1 MVQGESPLWA
11 AFYSVVVENCLMSL
25 RLGQLPGI
33 THFMLSSNAL
43 VGEALHDQVMALYQD
58 HVNPYLARLMAFAGF
73 GTEVKG
79 EGAFITDH
87 EGREFLDFLGGY
99 GVFSLGHR
107 HPKVVQAVKDQLDL
121 MPLSGKTF
129 FGPKQ
134 AQLAQKLAELS
145 PEGLEYTFFCNSGTE
160 AVEAALK
167 FARAATG
174 RTKFVS
180 SIGGYHGKTMGA
192 LAVTGREKYQT
203 PFVPLMPGA
212 EFVPYGDIEALKS
225 AVDGETAAVILEPL
239 QGEGGIHL
247 PPPGYLAEARR
258 ICDKNGALLILDE
271 VQTGLGRTG
280 AMFASA
286 YEGVRPDLMPLAK
299 ALGGGVMPIGA
310 CMGTAQVWEKVFSS
324 NPLAHTSTFGG
335 NPLACA
341 AGIAALEVTVEENLC
356 EKAAVLGSRIMAGLA
371 GIEGG
376 LVSEVRGRGLMIGVE
391 FSRDEVGELVI
402 AQMVKRGLI
411 AAYTL
416 NNPRVIRL
424 EPPLIITE
432 AQADQAVGIVKEAVQ
447 ETSDLLA
454 SLGV

>member
-1 MVQGESPLWA
+1 
-11 AFYSVVVENCLMSL
+11 MSGHGTL
-25 RLGQLPGI
+25 K
-33 THFMLSSNAL
+33 
-43 VGEALHDQVMALYQD
+43 GEALHDHVLALYQD
-58 HVNPYLARLMAFAGF
+58 HVNPYLARLMSFAGF
-73 GTEVKG
+73 GTEVMG
-79 EGAFITDH
+79 EGAYITDH
-87 EGREFLDFLGGY
+87 EGRKFLDFLGGY

-107 HPKVVQAVKDQLDL
+107 HPKVVQAVKDQLEL

-134 AQLAQKLAELS
+134 AVLAKKLADLA
-145 PEGLEYTFFCNSGTE
+145 PEGLDYTFFCNSGAE

-180 SIGGYHGKTMGA
+180 TTGGYHGKTMGA
-192 LAVTGREKYQT
+192 LSVTGREKYQK
-203 PFVPLMPGA
+203 PFEPLVPGAVFVP
-212 EFVPYGDIEALKS
+212 FGDLTSLES
-225 AVDGETAAVILEPL
+225 AICGETAAVILEPI

-247 PPPGYLAEARR
+247 PPPGYLAAARR
-258 ICDKNGALLILDE
+258 LCDEHGALLILDE

-280 AMFASA
+280 SLFASTQ
-286 YEGVRPDLMPLAK
+286 EGVSPDLMPLAK

-310 CMGTAQVWEKVFSS
+310 CMGTAEVWEKVFSS

-341 AGIAALEVTVEENLC
+341 AGIAALEVTIEEALP
-356 EKAAVLGSRIMAGLA
+356 ERAAVLGERIMTGLA

-376 LVSEVRGRGLMIGVE
+376 LVKEVRGRGLMIGVE

-416 NNPRVIRL
+416 NNPKVIRL

-432 AQADQAVGIVKEAVQ
+432 EQADIAVGIVKEAVQ
-447 ETSDLLA
+447 ETADLLA
-454 SLGV
+454 ALGV